1 MNSRTAD
8 AVVIG
13 AGIAGCATAYYLSKS
28 GLNVVVVE
36 KGEVGDEQSSRA
48 WGFVRQQARTARELP
63 LMMAGAIVWQEMERD
78 LGADVEWNQGG
89 ALTLAGDEEVLGRIK
104 AWLKVGEQFGIETRF
119 LTNEDVKEL
128 IPSMQGEWLGAM
140 YTPSDG
146 HAQPDKATNAIS
158 IGARENGAQFR
169 TGEAVEGI
177 EMKDGR
183 VSAVV
188 TDKGRIV
195 TENVVCA
202 AGAWSHKVAKM
213 VGLTLPYRMVRASVG
228 QTNPTGHVTDMAV
241 IGPRIAFRQRV
252 TGEFYIAPGPG
263 GTDYDVDLDSFKH
276 IRLFMPNFRRNREM
290 FKVHIGGALV
300 MDILRSLPGSPARRH
315 PFAHTVGKAP
325 EPNRKVI
332 DRALGT
338 FKSLF
343 PDQQGLRIE
352 HYWSGRIDATPDA
365 LPVIGEAKSPKG
377 FYFCT
382 GFSGRGIGIGP
393 VAGKVTAEL
402 IADGEASVDIHA
414 LRHSRFKEGDM
425 DMIKAVV

>member
-1 MNSRTAD
+1 MKARTAD

-13 AGIAGCATAYYLSKS
+13 AGIAGCATAYYLSRN

-36 KGEVGDEQSSRA
+36 KGEVGDEQSNRA

-63 LMMAGAIVWQEMERD
+63 LMMAGAIVWQEMEQE
-78 LGADVEWNQGG
+78 LGAEVEWNQGG
-89 ALTLAGDEEVLGRIK
+89 ALTLAGDEEILGRIK
-104 AWLKVGEQFGIETRF
+104 AWLRVGEQFGIETRF

-128 IPSMQGEWLGAM
+128 IPTMQGEWLGAM

-158 IGARENGAQFR
+158 IGAREHGALFR
-169 TGEAVEGI
+169 TGEAVEKI
-177 EMKDGR
+177 EVKDGR

-188 TDKGRIV
+188 TDKDRIV
-195 TENVVCA
+195 TRNVVCA
-202 AGAWSHKVAKM
+202 AGAWSHRVAKM

-228 QTNPTGHVTDMAV
+228 QTNPTGHVTDLAV
-241 IGPRIAFRQRV
+241 IGPRIAFRQRP

-290 FKVHIGGALV
+290 FKVHIGSALIK
-300 MDILRSLPGSPARRH
+300 DILRSLPGSPARRH
-315 PFAHTVGKAP
+315 PFAHTVGNEP
-325 EPNRKVI
+325 DPNRKVV

-343 PDQQGLRIE
+343 PDQNALQIE

-365 LPVIGEAKSPKG
+365 LPVIGEAKSPNG

-402 IADGEASVDIHA
+402 IVDGEASVDIHA
-414 LRHSRFKEGDM
+414 LRHSRFEEQDM

>member
-1 MNSRTAD
+1 MNARTAD

-13 AGIAGCATAYYLSKS
+13 AGIAGCSTAYYLSRE
-28 GLNVVVVE
+28 GFNVVVVD

-48 WGFVRQQARTARELP
+48 WGFVRQQARAARELP
-63 LMMAGAIVWQEMERD
+63 LMMAGALVWQQMEQE
-78 LGADVEWNQGG
+78 LGADVEWTRGG
-89 ALTLAGDEEVLGRIK
+89 SLTLAGDEEILSRIHV
-104 AWLKVGEQFGIETRF
+104 WLKVGEQFGIETRF

-128 IPSMQGEWLGAM
+128 VPAMQGEWLGAM

-146 HAQPDKATNAIS
+146 HAQPDKATNAIAV
-158 IGARENGAQFR
+158 GAREHGARFR
-169 TGEAVEGI
+169 TKEAVEDI
-177 EMKDGR
+177 EVTDGR

-195 TENVVCA
+195 TRHVVCA
-202 AGAWSHKVAKM
+202 AGAWSHKVARM

-228 QTNPTGHVTDMAV
+228 QTNPTEPVTDMAV
-241 IGPRIAFRQRV
+241 IGPRIAFRQRPS
-252 TGEFYIAPGPG
+252 GEFYIAPGPG

-276 IRLFMPNFRRNREM
+276 VRLFMPNFRRNREM
-290 FKVHIGGALV
+290 FKVHFGGALIK
-300 MDILRSLPGSPARRH
+300 DILRSLPGAPARRH
-315 PFAHTVGKAP
+315 PFAHTVGVEP

-332 DRALGT
+332 DRALNT

-343 PDQQGLRIE
+343 PDQHYLTIE
-352 HYWSGRIDATPDA
+352 RYWSGRIDATPDA
-365 LPVIGEAKSPKG
+365 LPVLGEARSPKG

-402 IADGEASVDIHA
+402 IADGQPSVDVLP
-414 LRHSRFKEGDM
+414 LRHSRFEERDM